1 MTDERPQQPEG
12 EVDGDETLLFR
23 PPFIE
28 DEDEVETDTL
38 PFDDETALMPE
49 PSAETAPVAVVPV
62 SVPEPEWA
70 EPPLVVEPPAEPAID
85 FWTLLL
91 RPKHA
96 AALRIDGLGQAIERS
111 PNVPANYVLRGELYL
126 TLKRYADAE
135 MDFRRALD
143 LAAAQ
148 VESQDWG
155 VVAQVMQDRALAG
168 LKQSRAR
175 Q

>member
-1 MTDERPQQPEG
+1 MTDETPQQPEG

-28 DEDEVETDTL
+28 DEDEVETETL
-38 PFDDETALMPE
+38 PFEDETALMAE
-49 PSAETAPVAVVPV
+49 PRAETAPVAAVPV
-62 SVPEPEWA
+62 IEPEA
-70 EPPLVVEPPAEPAID
+70 EWVAPPITMEPAEPAID

-126 TLKRYADAE
+126 TLKQYADAE

-175 Q
+175 R

>member
-1 MTDERPQQPEG
+1 MTDETPQQPEG

-38 PFDDETALMPE
+38 PFDDETVLMAE
-49 PSAETAPVAVVPV
+49 PSAETAPV
-62 SVPEPEWA
+62 SEPEPEWA
-70 EPPLVVEPPAEPAID
+70 EPPLVVEPPGEPAID

-91 RPKHA
+91 RPKRA
-96 AALRIDGLGQAIERS
+96 AALRIDGLGEAIERS
-111 PNVPANYVLRGELYL
+111 PNIPANYVLRGELYL

-175 Q
+175 R